1 MPQQLFV
8 IHGGDAFDS
17 HEEYLADLRSRT
29 AHLER
34 MKPGGWKMNLQK
46 NLGERFDV
54 YAPSMPNK
62 DNAKY
67 AEWKT
72 WFAKIVPL
80 MDDDVILVGHS
91 LGGIFLAKYLS
102 EEAFPKYIRAT
113 FLVAAPFNTPTEH
126 PLADFILPADL
137 DGLRKQGG
145 KVFVYYSTDD
155 VVVPYSN
162 AESYRTAL
170 PEAIFRSFTDR
181 GHFNH
186 DRFVEIEEDI
196 RSVL

>member
-1 MPQQLFV
+1 MTQLFV

-17 HEEYLADLRSRT
+17 YEEYLADLGSRT

-46 NLGERFDV
+46 HLGEGFDV
-54 YAPSMPNK
+54 YVPSMPNK

-67 AEWKT
+67 AEWKM

-80 MDDDVILVGHS
+80 MADDVILVGHS

-102 EEAFPKYIRAT
+102 EETFPKRIRAT
-113 FLVAAPFNTPTEH
+113 FLIAAPFNTPTEH
-126 PLADFILPADL
+126 PLADFILPDDL
-137 DGLRKQGG
+137 GGLQKQGG
-145 KVFVYYSTDD
+145 AIFLYHSIDD

-162 AESYRTAL
+162 AESYQLAL
-170 PEAIFRSFTDR
+170 PEVTFRSFTDR
-181 GHFNH
+181 GHFNQ

-196 RSVL
+196 RLV